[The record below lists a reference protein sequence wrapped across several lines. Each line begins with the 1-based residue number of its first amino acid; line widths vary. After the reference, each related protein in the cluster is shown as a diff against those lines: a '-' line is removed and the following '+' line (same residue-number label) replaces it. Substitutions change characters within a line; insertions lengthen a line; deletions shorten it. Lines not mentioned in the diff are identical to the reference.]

1 MILQKGEELVA
12 PCDLDCAEEL
22 ISETIWDGPMENTR
36 NEREKLAALL
46 NVQIGPISYALT
58 HDTHII
64 KSVARDENASY
75 AALLR
80 EFSS

>member
-1 MILQKGEELVA
+1 MA

-22 ISETIWDGPMENTR
+22 ISETIWDGPMENIR

-46 NVQIGPISYALT
+46 NVQTGPVSYALT
-58 HDTHII
+58 HDTHI
-64 KSVARDENASY
+64 KPVARDENASY

-80 EFSS
+80 EFNS